1 MTAELAAQAI
11 ALVLFPGALSILV
24 FGLIVEGGV
33 RALLGAP
40 DGLGLLRHTRSGL
53 RRVAPAAG
61 GAVVLL
67 ALGATQ
73 VAVPLSPVPGGEHT
87 VFIALGALGAG
98 GWLLWLLAG
107 ADLPAG
113 RLLLLGQ
120 VVWMVAVL
128 GPALGAGSLIP
139 AQVEGTTLPLEVVE
153 RALAAVAY
161 LAALPALLLLCEPE
175 ERFSTAGQVVRLLS
189 WAPQTAL
196 FASLVLP
203 PLRDNLAGVLLF
215 ALICVGACLVAALA
229 AIPLRRYPEL
239 RRRAYPQVLL
249 GLAVLVLGFG
259 LLAGYLP

>member
-1 MTAELAAQAI
+1 MTAEVAAQVI
-11 ALVLFPGALSILV
+11 AVLVFPGALSILI
-24 FGLIVEGGV
+24 FGLVAERGA

-40 DGLGLLRHTRSGL
+40 DGRGLLRHTRSGF

-73 VAVPLSPVPGGEHT
+73 VAVPLSPVPPAEHT

-107 ADLPAG
+107 ADIAAG
-113 RLLLLGQ
+113 RLLLVGQ
-120 VVWMVAVL
+120 MVWVLAVL
-128 GPALGAGSLIP
+128 APALVAGSLIP
-139 AQVEGTTLPLEVVE
+139 GQVAGITLPLAVVE
-153 RALAAVAY
+153 RSVAAIGY

-175 ERFSTAGQVVRLLS
+175 EEFSAGGQVVRLLS
-189 WAPQTAL
+189 WAPQSAL

-203 PLRDNLAGVLLF
+203 TLRDNAAGVLLF

-229 AIPLRRYPEL
+229 AVPLRRYPEL
-239 RRRAYPQVLL
+239 RHRAYPQLL
-249 GLAVLVLGFG
+249 VGLGVLVLLFA
-259 LLAGYLP
+259 LLADYLP